1 MNLSKIVY
9 IRLLF
14 NMLQKDLKTVEVLH
28 LFSHASATYSQT
40 GIYLIGL
47 AF

>member
-1 MNLSKIVY
+1 MILSKIVY

-28 LFSHASATYSQT
+28 LFSLASAAYSQT
-40 GIYLIGL
+40 GI
-47 AF
+47 